1 MSATERHRSPGS
13 SFSCICGA
21 LLLAASCLTSTTTV
35 GSAQTSV
42 AEFYKGK
49 SIYIVVGTAAGG
61 GFDAYARMI
70 ARHLGKHI
78 PGNPT
83 IIPQNLD
90 GGGGWRATQRV
101 AQIAPPD
108 GTTIGAILPPT
119 LLDPLIGDPRKKL
132 ERFDLA
138 FLGSASKNLAACFA
152 RTDAP
157 VQSAQDLF
165 EKELIV
171 GTGNATSTTFA
182 FSTVLKNV
190 LGAKLKLTAGY
201 TGNAQ
206 LYVAMDRGEVQGM
219 CGTSII
225 GVTSMRANWFKDKFA
240 RAILQENINGHPD
253 LNALGVPSV
262 LSFAKTDE
270 QRQMLELYYSQQEFG
285 RPYVVNAK
293 TPPDRLAALQK
304 AFMDTMRD
312 PELLRESE
320 KLQLDIDPING
331 PEVAALLA
339 RAYASSPGAVAKL
352 REAMGYGH

>member
-1 MSATERHRSPGS
+1 MSVTVRHRFTAS
-13 SFSCICGA
+13 SFSRVCGA
-21 LLLAASCLTSTTTV
+21 LLLTAPCPISMTTGGT
-35 GSAQTSV
+35 AQTAV

-49 SIYIVVGTAAGG
+49 SVYILVGTAAGG
-61 GFDAYARMI
+61 GFDAYGRMV

-101 AQIAPPD
+101 AMTAPPD
-108 GTTIGAILPPT
+108 GTTIGAILPTT

-138 FLGSASKNLAACFA
+138 FLGSASKNLQACFV

-171 GTGNATSTTFA
+171 GTGNATSTTFG
-182 FSTVLKNV
+182 FSTILKNV
-190 LGAKLKLTAGY
+190 LGAKLKLTPGY

-206 LYVAMDRGEVQGM
+206 IYVAVDRGEVQGM

-225 GVTSMRANWFKDKFA
+225 GVTSMRANWFSEKFA
-240 RAILQENINGHPD
+240 RAILQESATGHPD
-253 LNALGVPSV
+253 LNALGVPRA

-270 QRQMLELYYSQQEFG
+270 QRQMLEVYYSQQEFG
-285 RPYVVNAK
+285 RPYIVNVK

-312 PELLRESE
+312 PELLRELE
-320 KLQLDIDPING
+320 KLQLDIDPITG
-331 PEVAALLA
+331 PEVGALVA
-339 RAYASSPGAVAKL
+339 KAYASSPEAVAKL